1 MLARVGKRCRPVL
14 VAFRVASLWAHGS
27 RAIVRS
33 RKSLIIGRQMPHSR
47 PQVMLVY
54 RRLLSYVAPHWKVL
68 PIALVAMIVAAGTN
82 AVVPFL
88 MSQVVEVLESDGR
101 GTGSLLIPLLL
112 FITFVVRA
120 TVDFIAVYGLGWLG
134 RSVVRD
140 LRAEIFERY
149 TELPLSYFEH
159 HSSGAL
165 VSKLTYNT
173 EQVAEAIS
181 NAVVVAIRDSLTVV
195 VLIGAMIWFSPLLS
209 AMVTVAAPIVAV
221 LVAVMSRAFRRYGT
235 RIQTSMGDATRVTEE
250 ALSGSRIVKVF
261 EGQQHQQQRFSE
273 INERNRKQFM
283 KLVATRAG
291 GEALS
296 QYTLT
301 IAVSAMIALAFSE
314 TLLQELDAATFIGF
328 LVALG
333 MMLTPMKRL
342 VNINAV
348 LQRGIAAGITLFETL
363 DQPGE
368 PDTGTLRLERAS
380 GEVEF
385 RGVCFTYDEAKGR
398 VLHDIGFRVPAGNT
412 VALVGRSGS
421 GKSTLVGLLPRFYDV
436 EAGEV
441 LLDGVDTR
449 EYRLRDLRRQL
460 SLVSQDV
467 LLFDDTIANNI
478 AFGALADAPRAAV
491 EAAAEA
497 AFVTEFAAGLPQ
509 GLDTPVGQRGMLLS
523 GGQRQRVAI
532 ARAVLKNA
540 PVLILDE
547 ATSALDT
554 ESERKVKRALE
565 SLMTGCTTLVIAHRL
580 STVESADS
588 IAVLHGGAVVEQG
601 THAELLSQG
610 GTYSSLYRMQ
620 FAD

>member
-1 MLARVGKRCRPVL
+1 
-14 VAFRVASLWAHGS
+14 
-27 RAIVRS
+27 
-33 RKSLIIGRQMPHSR
+33 
-47 PQVMLVY
+47 MLVY

-68 PIALVAMIVAAGTN
+68 TIALVAMIVAAGSN
-82 AVVPFL
+82 AVVPWL
-88 MSQVVEVLESDGR
+88 MSQVVETLQSDGR
-101 GTGSLLIPLLL
+101 GSSSLVIPLLM
-112 FITFVVRA
+112 FITFMIRA

-149 TELPLSYFEH
+149 TELPIAYFEH

-165 VSKLTYNT
+165 ISKLTYNT

-181 NAVVVAIRDSLTVV
+181 NALVVAIRDSLTVV
-195 VLIGAMIWFSPLLS
+195 VLIGVMIWFSPLLS
-209 AMVTVAAPIVAV
+209 AMVAVAAPIVAG
-221 LVAVMSRAFRRYGT
+221 LVAVMSRGFRRYGM

-261 EGQQHQQQRFSE
+261 EGQRHQQRLFSE
-273 INERNRKQFM
+273 INERNRRQFL

-291 GEALS
+291 GDALS

-301 IAVSAMIALAFSE
+301 IAVTAMIALAFSGA
-314 TLLQELDAATFIGF
+314 LLQELDAATFIGF

-348 LQRGIAAGITLFETL
+348 LQRGIAAGITVFETL

-368 PDTGTLRLERAS
+368 PDTGTRRLRRAR
-380 GEVEF
+380 GEVGF
-385 RGVCFTYDEAKGR
+385 RGACFTYDQAKGR
-398 VLHDIGFRVPAGNT
+398 VLHDVSFRVPAGST

-436 EAGEV
+436 GAGEI
-441 LLDGVDTR
+441 LLDGVDIR

-467 LLFDDTIANNI
+467 LLFDDSIANNI

-497 AFVTEFAAGLPQ
+497 AFVTEFATALPQ
-509 GLDTPVGQRGMLLS
+509 GLDTPVGERGMLLS

-554 ESERKVKRALE
+554 ESERIVQRALE

-580 STVESADS
+580 STVENADS
-588 IAVLHGGAVVEQG
+588 IVVLDEGAVVEQG
-601 THAELLSQG
+601 THGELLSQG

>member
-1 MLARVGKRCRPVL
+1 
-14 VAFRVASLWAHGS
+14 
-27 RAIVRS
+27 
-33 RKSLIIGRQMPHSR
+33 
-47 PQVMLVY
+47 MLVY

-68 PIALVAMIVAAGTN
+68 PIALVAMIAAAGSN

-101 GTGSLLIPLLL
+101 GTGSLLIPFLL

-134 RSVVRD
+134 RSVVRE

-209 AMVTVAAPIVAV
+209 AMVALAAPIVAG

-261 EGQQHQQQRFSE
+261 EGQRHQQQRFSE

-283 KLVATRAG
+283 KLVATRAAG
-291 GEALS
+291 DALS

-368 PDTGTLRLERAS
+368 PDTGTRRLERAR

-385 RGVCFTYDEAKGR
+385 CGVCFTYDEAKGR

-441 LLDGVDTR
+441 LVDGVDTR
-449 EYRLRDLRRQL
+449 EIRLRDLRRQL

-554 ESERKVKRALE
+554 ESERKVQRALE

-588 IAVLHGGAVVEQG
+588 IVVLNEGAVVEQG
-601 THAELLSQG
+601 THAELVSRG
-610 GTYSSLYRMQ
+610 GTYSSLHRMQ

>member
-1 MLARVGKRCRPVL
+1 
-14 VAFRVASLWAHGS
+14 
-27 RAIVRS
+27 
-33 RKSLIIGRQMPHSR
+33 
-47 PQVMLVY
+47 MLVY

-68 PIALVAMIVAAGTN
+68 PIALVAMIAAAGSN

-101 GTGSLLIPLLL
+101 GTGSLLIPFLL

-209 AMVTVAAPIVAV
+209 AMVALAAPIVAG

-261 EGQQHQQQRFSE
+261 EGQRHQQQRFSE

-283 KLVATRAG
+283 KLVATRAAG
-291 GEALS
+291 DALS

-333 MMLTPMKRL
+333 MMLTPMKRTRQH
-342 VNINAV
+342 
-348 LQRGIAAGITLFETL
+348 QR
-363 DQPGE
+363 
-368 PDTGTLRLERAS
+368 
-380 GEVEF
+380 
-385 RGVCFTYDEAKGR
+385 
-398 VLHDIGFRVPAGNT
+398 
-412 VALVGRSGS
+412 
-421 GKSTLVGLLPRFYDV
+421 
-436 EAGEV
+436 
-441 LLDGVDTR
+441 
-449 EYRLRDLRRQL
+449 
-460 SLVSQDV
+460 
-467 LLFDDTIANNI
+467 
-478 AFGALADAPRAAV
+478 
-491 EAAAEA
+491 
-497 AFVTEFAAGLPQ
+497 
-509 GLDTPVGQRGMLLS
+509 
-523 GGQRQRVAI
+523 RVA
-532 ARAVLKNA
+532 ARDRSRYHPVRNA
-540 PVLILDE
+540 G
-547 ATSALDT
+547 SA
-554 ESERKVKRALE
+554 
-565 SLMTGCTTLVIAHRL
+565 G
-580 STVESADS
+580 
-588 IAVLHGGAVVEQG
+588 
-601 THAELLSQG
+601 
-610 GTYSSLYRMQ
+610 
-620 FAD
+620 

>member
-1 MLARVGKRCRPVL
+1 M
-14 VAFRVASLWAHGS
+14 
-27 RAIVRS
+27 
-33 RKSLIIGRQMPHSR
+33 
-47 PQVMLVY
+47 
-54 RRLLSYVAPHWKVL
+54 
-68 PIALVAMIVAAGTN
+68 
-82 AVVPFL
+82 
-88 MSQVVEVLESDGR
+88 
-101 GTGSLLIPLLL
+101 
-112 FITFVVRA
+112 
-120 TVDFIAVYGLGWLG
+120 
-134 RSVVRD
+134 
-140 LRAEIFERY
+140 
-149 TELPLSYFEH
+149 
-159 HSSGAL
+159 
-165 VSKLTYNT
+165 
-173 EQVAEAIS
+173 
-181 NAVVVAIRDSLTVV
+181 
-195 VLIGAMIWFSPLLS
+195 
-209 AMVTVAAPIVAV
+209 
-221 LVAVMSRAFRRYGT
+221 
-235 RIQTSMGDATRVTEE
+235 
-250 ALSGSRIVKVF
+250 
-261 EGQQHQQQRFSE
+261 
-273 INERNRKQFM
+273 
-283 KLVATRAG
+283 
-291 GEALS
+291 
-296 QYTLT
+296 
-301 IAVSAMIALAFSE
+301 
-314 TLLQELDAATFIGF
+314 
-328 LVALG
+328 
-333 MMLTPMKRL
+333 
-342 VNINAV
+342 

-368 PDTGTLRLERAS
+368 PDTGTRRLERAR

-385 RGVCFTYDEAKGR
+385 CGVCFTYDEAKGR

-441 LLDGVDTR
+441 LVDGVDTR

-554 ESERKVKRALE
+554 ESERKVQRALE

-588 IAVLHGGAVVEQG
+588 IVVLNEGAVVEQG
-601 THAELLSQG
+601 THAELVSRG
-610 GTYSSLYRMQ
+610 GTYSSLHRMQ

>member
-1 MLARVGKRCRPVL
+1 M
-14 VAFRVASLWAHGS
+14 
-27 RAIVRS
+27 RS
-33 RKSLIIGRQMPHSR
+33 RTSLIFGRQMPHSR
-47 PQVMLVY
+47 VQVVQVF

-68 PIALVAMIVAAGTN
+68 PIALTALIVAAGSN

-88 MSQVVEVLESDGR
+88 MSEVVEILESEGR
-101 GTGSLLIPLLL
+101 GDGSLLIPLLVL
-112 FITFVVRA
+112 VTFLVRA

-149 TELPLSYFEH
+149 TELPIAYFEH

-173 EQVAEAIS
+173 EQVAEAVS
-181 NAVVVAIRDSLTVV
+181 NAVVVAVRDSLTVV
-195 VLIGAMIWFSPLLS
+195 VLVGAMIWFSPLLS
-209 AMVTVAAPIVAV
+209 AMVAVAAPIVAG
-221 LVAVMSRAFRRYGT
+221 LVALMSRAFRRYGM

-261 EGQQHQQQRFSE
+261 EGQEHQQQRFSE
-273 INERNRKQFM
+273 INEHNRRQFM

-291 GEALS
+291 GDALS

-314 TLLQELDAATFIGF
+314 TLLPDLEAAVFVGF

-368 PDTGTLRLERAS
+368 PDTGTRRLQRAR
-380 GEVEF
+380 GDVEF
-385 RGVCFTYDEAKGR
+385 RGACFTYDEAKGR
-398 VLHDIGFRVPAGNT
+398 VLHDVSFPVPAGST
-412 VALVGRSGS
+412 VAIVGRSGS
-421 GKSTLVGLLPRFYDV
+421 GKSTLVGLLPRFCDV
-436 EAGEV
+436 EAGDV
-441 LLDGVDTR
+441 RLDGVDIR
-449 EYRLRDLRRQL
+449 DYRLRDLRRQL

-478 AFGALADAPRAAV
+478 GFGALAEAPRAAV

-497 AFVTEFAAGLPQ
+497 AFVTEFAAGLPRV
-509 GLDTPVGQRGMLLS
+509 LDTPVGQRGTLLS

-554 ESERKVKRALE
+554 ESERKVQRALE

-588 IAVLHGGAVVEQG
+588 IVVLHEGEVVEQG
-601 THAELLSQG
+601 THAELVNRG
-610 GTYSSLYRMQ
+610 GTYGSLHRMQ
-620 FAD
+620 FTD

>member
-1 MLARVGKRCRPVL
+1 
-14 VAFRVASLWAHGS
+14 
-27 RAIVRS
+27 
-33 RKSLIIGRQMPHSR
+33 
-47 PQVMLVY
+47 MLVY
-54 RRLLSYVAPHWKVL
+54 RRLLSYAAPHWKVL
-68 PIALVAMIVAAGTN
+68 PVALIAMIVAAATN
-82 AVVPFL
+82 GVVPYL
-88 MSQVVEVLESDGR
+88 MSEVVEVLESEGR
-101 GTGSLLIPLLL
+101 GAGSLIVPLLL
-112 FITFVVRA
+112 FVTFMVRA
-120 TVDFIAVYGLGWLG
+120 TVDFVAVYGLGWLG

-149 TELPLSYFEH
+149 TELPVAYFEQ

-195 VLIGAMIWFSPLLS
+195 VLIGAMIWFSPLLT
-209 AMVTVAAPIVAV
+209 AMVAVAAPIVAG
-221 LVAVMSRAFRRYGT
+221 LVALMSRAFRRYGL

-250 ALSGSRIVKVF
+250 ALSGARIVKVF
-261 EGQQHQQQRFSE
+261 EGQQQQQQRFSE
-273 INERNRKQFM
+273 INEHNRRQFM

-291 GEALS
+291 GDALS

-314 TLLQELDAATFIGF
+314 TLLQGLDAPVFIGF

-363 DQPGE
+363 DEPGE
-368 PDTGTLRLERAS
+368 PDTGPRRLQRAR
-380 GEVEF
+380 GEVEL
-385 RGVCFTYDEAKGR
+385 RGACFTYDQAKGR
-398 VLHDIGFRVPAGNT
+398 VLHDIGFRVPAGST

-441 LLDGVDTR
+441 LLDGVDIR

-478 AFGALADAPRAAV
+478 AFGALGDASREAV

-509 GLDTPVGQRGMLLS
+509 GLDTPVGQRGALLS

-554 ESERKVKRALE
+554 ESERIVQRALE

-580 STVESADS
+580 STVENADS
-588 IAVLHGGAVVEQG
+588 IVVLHDGAAVEQG
-601 THAELLSQG
+601 THAELLARG
-610 GTYSSLYRMQ
+610 GIYNGLYRMQ

>member
-1 MLARVGKRCRPVL
+1 
-14 VAFRVASLWAHGS
+14 
-27 RAIVRS
+27 
-33 RKSLIIGRQMPHSR
+33 
-47 PQVMLVY
+47 MLVY

-68 PIALVAMIVAAGTN
+68 PIALVAMIAAAGSN

-101 GTGSLLIPLLL
+101 GTGSLLIPFLL

-209 AMVTVAAPIVAV
+209 AMVALAAPIVAG

-261 EGQQHQQQRFSE
+261 EGQRHQQQRFSE

-283 KLVATRAG
+283 KLVATRAAG
-291 GEALS
+291 DALS

-368 PDTGTLRLERAS
+368 PDTGTRRLERAR

-385 RGVCFTYDEAKGR
+385 CGVCFTYDEAKGR

-441 LLDGVDTR
+441 LVDGVDTR

-554 ESERKVKRALE
+554 ESERKVQRALE

-588 IAVLHGGAVVEQG
+588 IVVLNEGAVVEQG
-601 THAELLSQG
+601 THAELVSRG
-610 GTYSSLYRMQ
+610 GTYSSLHRMQ

>member
-1 MLARVGKRCRPVL
+1 
-14 VAFRVASLWAHGS
+14 
-27 RAIVRS
+27 
-33 RKSLIIGRQMPHSR
+33 
-47 PQVMLVY
+47 MLVY

-68 PIALVAMIVAAGTN
+68 PIALVAMIAAAGSN

-101 GTGSLLIPLLL
+101 GTGSLLIPFLL

-209 AMVTVAAPIVAV
+209 AMVALAAPIVAG

-261 EGQQHQQQRFSE
+261 EGQRHQQQRFSE

-283 KLVATRAG
+283 KLVATRAAG
-291 GEALS
+291 DALS

-368 PDTGTLRLERAS
+368 PDTGTRRLERAR

-385 RGVCFTYDEAKGR
+385 CGVCFTYDEAKGR

-441 LLDGVDTR
+441 LVDGVDTR

-554 ESERKVKRALE
+554 ESERKVQRALE

-588 IAVLHGGAVVEQG
+588 IVVLNEGAVVEQG
-601 THAELLSQG
+601 THAELVSRG
-610 GTYSSLYRMQ
+610 GTYSSLHRMQ
-620 FAD
+620 SAD

>member
-1 MLARVGKRCRPVL
+1 MLIL
-14 VAFRVASLWAHGS
+14 
-27 RAIVRS
+27 
-33 RKSLIIGRQMPHSR
+33 GRQMPHSR
-47 PQVMLVY
+47 SQVTLVY

-68 PIALVAMIVAAGTN
+68 SIALVAMVVAAGTN
-82 AVVPFL
+82 AVVPWL
-88 MSQVVEVLESDGR
+88 MSQVVEALETDGR
-101 GTGSLLIPLLL
+101 GSGSLVIPLLL
-112 FITFVVRA
+112 FITFMIRA

-140 LRAEIFERY
+140 LRTEIFERY
-149 TELPLSYFEH
+149 TELPIAYFEH

-181 NAVVVAIRDSLTVV
+181 NALVVTIRDSLTVV

-209 AMVTVAAPIVAV
+209 AMVAVAAPIVAG
-221 LVAVMSRAFRRYGT
+221 LVAVMSRGFRRYGM

-261 EGQQHQQQRFSE
+261 EGQRHQQRLFSE
-273 INERNRKQFM
+273 INERNRKQFL

-291 GEALS
+291 GDALS

-301 IAVSAMIALAFSE
+301 IAVTAMIALAFSQ
-314 TLLQELDAATFIGF
+314 TFLQELDAATFIGF

-348 LQRGIAAGITLFETL
+348 LQRGIAAGITVFETL

-368 PDTGTLRLERAS
+368 PDTGTRRLQRAR
-380 GEVEF
+380 GEVGF
-385 RGVCFTYDEAKGR
+385 RGACFTYDEAKGR
-398 VLHDIGFRVPAGNT
+398 VLHDISFRVPAGST

-436 EAGEV
+436 EAGDI
-441 LLDGVDTR
+441 LLDGVDIR

-467 LLFDDTIANNI
+467 LLFDDSIANNI
-478 AFGALADAPRAAV
+478 AFGALVDAPRAAV

-497 AFVTEFAAGLPQ
+497 AFVTEFATALPQ
-509 GLDTPVGQRGMLLS
+509 GLDTPVGERGMLLS

-554 ESERKVKRALE
+554 ESERIVQRALE
-565 SLMTGCTTLVIAHRL
+565 SLMIGCTTLVIAHRL
-580 STVESADS
+580 STVENADS
-588 IAVLHGGAVVEQG
+588 IVVLDEGAVVEQG

>member
-1 MLARVGKRCRPVL
+1 
-14 VAFRVASLWAHGS
+14 
-27 RAIVRS
+27 
-33 RKSLIIGRQMPHSR
+33 
-47 PQVMLVY
+47 MLVY

-68 PIALVAMIVAAGTN
+68 PIALVAMIAAAGSN

-101 GTGSLLIPLLL
+101 GTGSLLIPFLL
-112 FITFVVRA
+112 FITFMVRA

-209 AMVTVAAPIVAV
+209 AMVALAAPIVAG

-261 EGQQHQQQRFSE
+261 EGQRHQQQRFSE

-283 KLVATRAG
+283 KLVATRAAG
-291 GEALS
+291 DALS

-368 PDTGTLRLERAS
+368 PDTGTRRLERAR

-385 RGVCFTYDEAKGR
+385 CGVCFTYDEAKGR

-441 LLDGVDTR
+441 LVDGVDTR

-554 ESERKVKRALE
+554 ESERQVQRALE

-588 IAVLHGGAVVEQG
+588 IVVLNEGAVVEQG
-601 THAELLSQG
+601 THAELVSRG
-610 GTYSSLYRMQ
+610 GTYSSLHRMQ

>member
-1 MLARVGKRCRPVL
+1 MRNR
-14 VAFRVASLWAHGS
+14 FSLMF
-27 RAIVRS
+27 
-33 RKSLIIGRQMPHSR
+33 GRQMPQFR
-47 PQVMLVY
+47 PQVMMVY
-54 RRLLSYVAPHWKVL
+54 RRLLSYVAPHWRVL
-68 PIALVAMIVAAGTN
+68 PVALVAMIVAAGTN
-82 AVVPFL
+82 GVVPYL
-88 MSQVVEVLESDGR
+88 MSEVVEVLQSDGR
-101 GTGSLLIPLLL
+101 GGGSMLVPFLL
-112 FITFVVRA
+112 FVTFMVRA
-120 TVDFIAVYGLGWLG
+120 TVDFISVYGLGWLG

-140 LRAEIFERY
+140 LRADIFERY
-149 TELPLSYFEH
+149 TELPIAYFERQ
-159 HSSGAL
+159 SSGAL

-181 NAVVVAIRDSLTVV
+181 SAVVVAVRDSLTVL
-195 VLIGAMIWFSPLLS
+195 VLVGAMIWFSPLLT
-209 AMVTVAAPIVAV
+209 AMVAVAAPIVAG
-221 LVAVMSRAFRRYGT
+221 LVAVMSRAFRRYGM
-235 RIQTSMGDATRVTEE
+235 RIQTTMGDATRVTEE
-250 ALSGSRIVKVF
+250 ALSGARIVKVF
-261 EGQQHQQQRFSE
+261 EGQKHQQRRFSR
-273 INERNRKQFM
+273 INEHNRRQFM
-283 KLVATRAG
+283 KLLATRAG
-291 GEALS
+291 GDSLS

-314 TLLQELDAATFIGF
+314 TLLQGLDAPVFVGF

-348 LQRGIAAGITLFETL
+348 LQRGVAAGITLFETL

-368 PDTGTLRLERAS
+368 PDKGTLRLERAR
-380 GEVEF
+380 GEVVF
-385 RGVCFTYDEAKGR
+385 RGTCFTYDKTKGR
-398 VLHDIGFRVPAGNT
+398 VLHDINFSVPAGGT

-421 GKSTLVGLLPRFYDV
+421 GKSTLVGLLPRFYEI

-441 LLDGVDTR
+441 LLDGVDIR

-478 AFGALADAPRAAV
+478 AFGALGNAPREAV
-491 EAAAEA
+491 QAAADA
-497 AFVTEFAAGLPQ
+497 AFVSEFAASLPQ
-509 GLDTPVGQRGMLLS
+509 GLDTPVGQRGTLLS

-540 PVLILDE
+540 PILVLDE
-547 ATSALDT
+547 ATSALDS
-554 ESERKVKRALE
+554 ESERKVQRALE

-588 IAVLHGGAVVEQG
+588 IVVLQEGKVVEQG
-601 THAELLSQG
+601 THAELLKLG
-610 GTYSSLYRMQ
+610 GVYSGLHRMQ

>member
-1 MLARVGKRCRPVL
+1 
-14 VAFRVASLWAHGS
+14 
-27 RAIVRS
+27 
-33 RKSLIIGRQMPHSR
+33 
-47 PQVMLVY
+47 MLVY

-68 PIALVAMIVAAGTN
+68 PIALVAMIAAAGSN

-101 GTGSLLIPLLL
+101 GTGSLLIPFLL

-209 AMVTVAAPIVAV
+209 AMVALAAPIVAG

-261 EGQQHQQQRFSE
+261 EGQRHQQQRFSE

-283 KLVATRAG
+283 KLVATRAAG
-291 GEALS
+291 DALS

-368 PDTGTLRLERAS
+368 PDTGTRRLERAR

-385 RGVCFTYDEAKGR
+385 CGVCFTYDEAKGR

-441 LLDGVDTR
+441 LVDGVDTR
-449 EYRLRDLRRQL
+449 DYRLRDLRRQL

-554 ESERKVKRALE
+554 ESERQVQRALE

-588 IAVLHGGAVVEQG
+588 IVVLNEGAVVEQG
-601 THAELLSQG
+601 THAELVSRG
-610 GTYSSLYRMQ
+610 GTYSSLHRMQ